1 MSKKGGACC
10 GAGGRRLKSKTQKNR
25 PRRGG
30 SMVADALVTVGA
42 LAAWKYFAKKRGGS
56 RKMPRRT
63 LKNKGAR

>member
-1 MSKKGGACC
+1 MSKKGGCC
-10 GAGGRRLKSKTQKNR
+10 GAGGRRLKAKTQKNR

-30 SMVADALVTVGA
+30 SMVADAAVAGVA
-42 LAAWKYFAKKRGGS
+42 LGAWKYFAKKRGGS